1 MEEHRKR
8 GSCQCFPSKHGR
20 HLGLERVRKTRT
32 DREGNSTRF
41 VSVTSALSY
50 VVSIPF
56 ETGLGYSL
64 QL

>member
-1 MEEHRKR
+1 MSTENGDLVSVFLQKV
-8 GSCQCFPSKHGR
+8 R
-20 HLGLERVRKTRT
+20 HLGLERVRKIRI

-41 VSVTSALSY
+41 VSVTFALSY

-64 QL
+64 QS

>member
-1 MEEHRKR
+1 MSTENGDLVSVFLQKV
-8 GSCQCFPSKHGR
+8 R
-20 HLGLERVRKTRT
+20 HLGLERVRKTRI

-41 VSVTSALSY
+41 VSVTFALSY